1 MKILKNA
8 GIYQILS
15 EWPSVFSNLH
25 AQQVLEMA
33 GRTCYQSGKKI
44 SITDTSASSFIQNI
58 IKRGHYSVIEHGW
71 RGYIIKLNGLSAGD
85 ILQEFWPITKF
96 LFVTFRPEKDTLL
109 ISANLETWRKLY
121 VCDRLNLII
130 SIKDDLEHFAPQI
143 FDNNMLSSTTTDWD
157 ISAIPIVSSDQLE
170 TPMERLTHI
179 AVTIQYDNHCRG
191 FTHELVRHRIPVF
204 SQEST
209 RYVDESDFFVV
220 VPPHKE
226 EHAKVIDFRNTSATT
241 TCKLSLAEWFQLNEC
256 AYRSLRKEG
265 WAPEDARQI
274 LPIAIKAQIVASC
287 NLKEMHYIFQKR
299 VTKPAHW
306 EIKQTEV
313 NILSDFQKRYPFLF
327 DDFNFGRNDVKD
339 IPYYIYTGKV

>member
-15 EWPSVFSNLH
+15 EWPSEFSNLH

-33 GRTCYQSGKKI
+33 GRTCYQSGKDI
-44 SITDTSASSFIQNI
+44 SITDTSASSFIQNTI
-58 IKRGHYSVIEHGW
+58 MKRGHYSVIEHGW
-71 RGYIIKLNGLSAGD
+71 RGYIIKLNGLLPAAFFHY
-85 ILQEFWPITKF
+85 FWPFTKF
-96 LFVTFRPEKDTLL
+96 LFANFRKDELL

-121 VCDRLNLII
+121 VCGRLDPII

-143 FDNNMLSSTTTDWD
+143 LYNNVLSGTTVNWNV
-157 ISAIPIVSSDQLE
+157 SAIPIVSSEQLE
-170 TPMERLTHI
+170 TSMERLTHI

-226 EHAKVIDFRNTSATT
+226 ENEKVIDFYNY
-241 TCKLSLAEWFQLNEC
+241 KLSLAEWFQLNEC

-265 WAPEDARQI
+265 WAPEDARQV

-287 NLKEMHYIFQKR
+287 NLQEMHYIFQKR
-299 VTKPAHW
+299 ATKPAHW

-313 NILSDFQKRYPFLF
+313 NILCDFQKRYPLLF
-327 DDFNFGRNDVKD
+327 DEFAFGGNDVKGV
-339 IPYYIYTGKV
+339 PYYIYTGKA